1 MAKEEHKHAPG
12 CSCCRENTKG
22 CSCCGDE
29 DEEHGENEKWFVL
42 AGFVL
47 LTAAWLLPTTGI
59 LRLCTFLVPYLIVG
73 FGTLREAAE
82 KLFHGA
88 VLEEDFLMAVASIGA
103 FCVGEYPE
111 AVAVMLFY
119 RVGELF
125 EDYAVG
131 KSRRS
136 ISELMDIR
144 PDYANIERDG
154 RIEKVEPSD
163 VKPGDTIVVMPGE
176 KIPLD
181 GIVIEGETTLD
192 TSALTGESVP
202 RNAGIDEKVISGCI
216 NLTGLIKIKVTSS
229 FGEST
234 VSKIIELAENSA
246 KNKSRSEDFITRFA
260 RVYTPVVVGC
270 AAALAIIPSLITG
283 DWSEWVRRALI
294 FLVVSCPCALVV
306 SVPLTFF
313 GGIGGASRS
322 GILIKGS
329 NYLEA
334 LSKADIIAF
343 DKTGTVTQGRFSVT
357 GVCRAGEMEESEI
370 VTLAAMAEYYSNH
383 PIALSLKAASREL
396 PDPSDVTDVE
406 EIPGRGVKAVICGQT
421 VLAGNAA
428 LMRDNGIEPAVD
440 EHQGAIV
447 HVASGG
453 VYRGHIVVADKLKP
467 GASQAVNALRE
478 MGVRRTV
485 MLTGDLK
492 AVGEAVGAEVGVDEV
507 RSELLPGGKVEAVE
521 ALMQSRQPNRT
532 LAFVGDGVNDA
543 PVLARADVGVAMGAM
558 GSDAAIEAA
567 DIVLMDDDIRKL
579 PLAILISRRTMRI
592 ARQNIVFA
600 LAVKFA
606 ILILGALGIAGMW
619 VAVFG
624 DVGVLIL
631 AVLNAARALR
641 KETVK

>member
-1 MAKEEHKHAPG
+1 MESEK
-12 CSCCRENTKG
+12 KG
-22 CSCCGDE
+22 CSCCGE
-29 DEEHGENEKWFVL
+29 ACECGHEEHEQGSKNEKWLVI
-42 AGFVL
+42 AAAA
-47 LTAAWLLPTTGI
+47 LTITAWVLPTAGI
-59 LRLCTFLVPYLIVG
+59 MRLFSFLIPYLLVG
-73 FGTLREAAE
+73 FGTLKEAAE

-88 VLEEDFLMAVASIGA
+88 MLEEDFLMAVASIGA

-119 RVGELF
+119 RVGEMF

-136 ISELMDIR
+136 IAALMDIR
-144 PDYANIERDG
+144 PDYANIEENGAVRRVD
-154 RIEKVEPSD
+154 PSE
-163 VKPGDTIVVMPGE
+163 VKPGDIIVVKPGE
-176 KIPLD
+176 KVPLD
-181 GIVIEGETTLD
+181 GVLIDGSTTLD
-192 TSALTGESVP
+192 TAALTGESMP
-202 RNAGIDEKVISGCI
+202 RPAETGEKVISGCI
-216 NLTGLIKIKVTSS
+216 NLTGLIKVKVTST

-234 VSKIIELAENSA
+234 VSKILELAENSA

-270 AAALAIIPSLITG
+270 AAALAVIPSVITG

-334 LSKADIIAF
+334 LSKVDTIAF
-343 DKTGTVTQGRFSVT
+343 DKTGTVTEGRFSVT
-357 GVCRAGEMEESEI
+357 GVCRAGDMPEQEI
-370 VTLAAMAEYYSNH
+370 IALAATAEYYSNH
-383 PIALSLKAASREL
+383 PIALSLKAASGEL
-396 PDPSDVTDVE
+396 PDPDSVTDVE
-406 EIPGRGVKAVICGQT
+406 EIPGRGVKAVIAGRT
-421 VLAGNAA
+421 VMAGNAA
-428 LMRDNGIEPAVD
+428 MMRKAGVEPVID

-447 HVASGG
+447 HVAADGK
-453 VYRGHIVVADKLKP
+453 YCGHIVVADKLKT
-467 GASQAVNALRE
+467 GAADALKRLKT

-485 MLTGDLK
+485 MLTGDLR
-492 AVGEAVGAEVGVDEV
+492 AVGEAVGAEAGVDEV
-507 RSELLPGGKVEAVE
+507 RAELLPADKVAAVE
-521 ALMQSRQPNRT
+521 SLMAERGKDRT

-579 PLAILISRRTMRI
+579 PLAIKISRRTMLI
-592 ARQNIVFA
+592 AKENIVFA
-600 LAVKFA
+600 LAVKFV
-606 ILILGALGIAGMW
+606 ILVLGALGIVGMW
-619 VAVFG
+619 FAVFG
-624 DVGVLIL
+624 DVGVLII
-631 AVLNAARALR
+631 AVLNSTRALR
-641 KETVK
+641 KEKVQ